1 MKRIRL
7 KSDES
12 RSGGVGKAGTFARVA
27 LMVVIS
33 LAGCSKKETSR
44 SVEQIIR
51 DFEVAMFGEN
61 PDPNHVSTV
70 TKLKLL
76 GPERQIGWEITA
88 RAKAPNHLQKITTNA
103 EGMPLMVETFNGET
117 AWIDYLG
124 KRRILDG
131 ENLTEYARM
140 ANFKRFANLKQEY
153 ASIELADSNEFEG
166 RQYDS
171 LKCTWPEGD
180 SEVIHF
186 DKESHLIAAIVGEKR
201 THKVLEHGHLNGRRY
216 WKSVIGITAENKDE
230 PVRIEVTD
238 IQYNQDI
245 ENSRFEFTPRE
256 MPEVPAESN

>member
-1 MKRIRL
+1 MNRIRF
-7 KSDES
+7 KSDGP
-12 RSGGVGKAGTFARVA
+12 RSGRAVKAGVFVQVT
-27 LMVVIS
+27 VIVMS
-33 LAGCSKKETSR
+33 ALAGCSKKETPK
-44 SVEQIIR
+44 SVEMIIR

-61 PDPNHVSTV
+61 PDPNHLSTV

-76 GPERQIGWEITA
+76 GPERQVGWEITA

-124 KRRILDG
+124 KRRILEG

-140 ANFKRFANLKQEY
+140 ANFKRFANLKKEY

-166 RQYDS
+166 KQYDS

-186 DKESHLIAAIVGEKR
+186 DRETHLIAAIVGEKR

-245 ENSRFEFTPRE
+245 EDSRFEFIPLE
-256 MPEVPAESN
+256 LPEAQASPN